1 MNNQHFYLDDRLV
14 TTVAK
19 DCLGELIKNEME
31 FNCIET
37 YAYLRMSNNNQSAKL
52 ISTYPKQWLDIYLKK
67 QYYYYDPVVQ
77 KAKYKISPFAWNKDG
92 GEYHNIFQES
102 KEYSILHGVC
112 FVAHR
117 SDGVFSL
124 FSICNTN
131 SSKDF
136 FKELREKED
145 KIQMILLKCF
155 EEDITSEHEESY
167 NIKLTS
173 REREVLKWLGLG
185 KTYYETS
192 IICNISERT
201 VRFHLVNILK
211 KLNVNNT
218 KYALT
223 KAAIYG
229 LLDK

>member
-1 MNNQHFYLDDRLV
+1 MVANI
-14 TTVAK
+14 TTYSK
-19 DCLGELIKNEME
+19 
-31 FNCIET
+31 
-37 YAYLRMSNNNQSAKL
+37 S
-52 ISTYPKQWLDIYLKK
+52 
-67 QYYYYDPVVQ
+67 Q
-77 KAKYKISPFAWNKDG
+77 K
-92 GEYHNIFQES
+92 
-102 KEYSILHGVC
+102 SILFYMGYALLPIVVMDY
-112 FVAHR
+112 F
-117 SDGVFSL
+117 L

-192 IICNISERT
+192 IICDISERT

-211 KLNVNNT
+211 N
-218 KYALT
+218 
-223 KAAIYG
+223 
-229 LLDK
+229 